1 MKIPTPRKLPSG
13 SWNIRMRLDGENISI
28 TRPTKRECIHIA
40 EDVKSAYHNGRWC
53 KEKKVAELTLDK
65 LMDNYIES
73 RKKVLSPSTIGGYMV
88 IKRNRFKKYMGK
100 KPSQI
105 DNWQKIIDDEVK
117 AGIKSKTIRNAWSLL
132 ESSLEYAKLPV
143 PTVAL
148 PALIKSTRPWL
159 DADQIKS
166 FVKAMEGNEYE
177 IPALLALHSLRR
189 SEIFG
194 LDWSKIDLKNNLIRV
209 EGSIVSDE
217 NSKQVF
223 KETNKTKNS
232 RRTIPIMIPRLK
244 ELLEATPKSKRKGKI
259 YTQPQ
264 NYLWEEINRIC
275 EANDLPLVGVHGLRH
290 SFASLAHHV
299 GLPEQEAMLIGG
311 WEDPGTMHRIY
322 EHISAADKLKAENK
336 IAQFF
341 STNQNAEKNGI
352 QNADGNS

>member
-1 MKIPTPRKLPSG
+1 
-13 SWNIRMRLDGENISI
+13 MRLNNENISV
-28 TRPTKRECIHIA
+28 TRSSRKQCIHAA
-40 EDVKSAYHNGRWC
+40 EDIKSAYHNGRWC

-88 IKRNRFKKYMGK
+88 IKRNRFKKYMDK

-105 DNWQKIIDDEVK
+105 DNWQKVIDDEVK
-117 AGIKSKTIRNAWSLL
+117 AGIKSKTIRNSWSLL

-159 DADQIKS
+159 DADQIKT

-177 IPALLALHSLRR
+177 VPALFALHSLRR

-194 LDWSKIDLKNNLIRV
+194 LTWDKIDLKNNLIRV

-223 KETNKTKNS
+223 KETKQVFKETNKTKNS
-232 RRTIPIMIPRLK
+232 RRIIFGKRSMKSAKPMIFLLSVSTVSGTVLPVLPITSVSR
-244 ELLEATPKSKRKGKI
+244 SRKLCSSAAGKI
-259 YTQPQ
+259 PEPCTESM
-264 NYLWEEINRIC
+264 NIS
-275 EANDLPLVGVHGLRH
+275 LPPTV
-290 SFASLAHHV
+290 
-299 GLPEQEAMLIGG
+299 
-311 WEDPGTMHRIY
+311 
-322 EHISAADKLKAENK
+322 
-336 IAQFF
+336 
-341 STNQNAEKNGI
+341 
-352 QNADGNS
+352 